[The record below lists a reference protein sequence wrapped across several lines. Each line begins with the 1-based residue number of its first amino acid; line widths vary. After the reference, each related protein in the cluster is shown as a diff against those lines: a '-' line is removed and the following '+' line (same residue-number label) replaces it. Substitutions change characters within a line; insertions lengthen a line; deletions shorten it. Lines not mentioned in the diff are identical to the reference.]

1 MPSEIRVDKVSS
13 TTSPYTP
20 VFSTTGGALSH
31 RNVIING
38 GMQVWQRRP
47 SYSGTVDVS
56 NGTNEDYNSVDR
68 FKPTFGNACA
78 GGVSWSR
85 STEVPDIAG
94 GDYFYDSLK
103 VQTYSVNSSPNTTK
117 HASIDYIVEGHDMQK
132 FGWGKTNKKDAVLS
146 FYFKTSKTGVY
157 SFYFQTSGT
166 GTRRR
171 TISFNVADTNWNR
184 YSIALTADTVTIP
197 DVNTMGMLIQL
208 NLINVPDYQNT
219 SGTDSGWGT
228 AIKLTD
234 DDQVNFL
241 DNTSNILYLTGVQ
254 LELGSVATPFEHK
267 SYAEELARCQRY
279 FYSILN
285 AGRSSASTGQYI
297 AQGVYLGSAKMATF
311 WYHPVPMRANPTLLS
326 NSGGD
331 IWNIYRADGSDSFN
345 SLGSVITPTD
355 APHGNRISHV
365 EIGSNVSGTGGHA
378 GSVSSGNAAGYVQWS
393 AEL

>member
-13 TTSPYTP
+13 TASPYTP

-56 NGTNEDYNSVDR
+56 NGTNETYNSVDR
-68 FKPTFGNACA
+68 FKPTFGNACS

-117 HASIDYIVEGHDMQK
+117 HASIDYLVEAHDMQR

-157 SFYFQTSGT
+157 SFYFETPGT

-171 TISFNVADTNWNR
+171 TISFTVSDTNWNR
-184 YSIALTADTVTIP
+184 YSIALTADTVAIP
-197 DVNTMGMLIQL
+197 DANTYGLLIQL

-228 AIKLTD
+228 AVKMTD

-241 DNTSNILYLTGVQ
+241 DNASNILYLTGMQ
-254 LELGSVATPFEHK
+254 LELGSVATPFENR
-267 SYAEELARCQRY
+267 SYADELRRCQRY
-279 FYSILN
+279 CAVFGNGSN
-285 AGRSSASTGQYI
+285 GAASWMVSGCANSSTSMYCNYRLPVPPRTIPSTTLTGQFIFSDYY
-297 AQGVYLGSAKMATF
+297 AQDHTF
-311 WYHPVPMRANPTLLS
+311 TSPTIS
-326 NSGGD
+326 TQSQSG
-331 IWNIYRADGSDSFN
+331 
-345 SLGSVITPTD
+345 
-355 APHGNRISHV
+355 
-365 EIGSNVSGTGGHA
+365 EIGGRIYLSGMSGLTSSRFMGGQNGLGGTGKA
-378 GSVSSGNAAGYVQWS
+378 IFTM
-393 AEL
+393 EL

>member
-1 MPSEIRVDKVSS
+1 MPSEIRVDNINS

-197 DVNTMGMLIQL
+197 DENTMGMLIQL

-241 DNTSNILYLTGVQ
+241 DNTSNIYSNTVLMLKKLNQ
-254 LELGSVATPFEHK
+254 KLLDLDLF
-267 SYAEELARCQRY
+267 Y
-279 FYSILN
+279 F
-285 AGRSSASTGQYI
+285 
-297 AQGVYLGSAKMATF
+297 
-311 WYHPVPMRANPTLLS
+311 
-326 NSGGD
+326 
-331 IWNIYRADGSDSFN
+331 
-345 SLGSVITPTD
+345 
-355 APHGNRISHV
+355 
-365 EIGSNVSGTGGHA
+365 
-378 GSVSSGNAAGYVQWS
+378 
-393 AEL
+393 